1 MALLQ
6 QGTAPVQC
14 PRCSGQVYR
23 DYDGDYCCLLCGE
36 YIYFQAPRIR
46 WEDLQPPLEPGK
58 RRRGR
63 PRKNPIAA

>member
-1 MALLQ
+1 
-6 QGTAPVQC
+6 
-14 PRCSGQVYR
+14 VYQ

-36 YIYFQAPRIR
+36 YIYFRAPRVR